1 MQDWLSETRSPTLEL
16 LRHFLLRFFDSDLVT
31 SPGQTA
37 AALIA
42 SSSMFLIWF
51 PFFTGPLKDKYAYLS
66 ALAMPGPY
74 RQALRADELWLMVMM
89 MSAIGLLTAI
99 EWQSLFPGLGDY
111 RAIGWLPVRARQL
124 FGAKLLALMTVATAA
139 VVVLSLLPCLG
150 FPALSGGRWA
160 FEASLGGRVAATGTA
175 LVAACYFTL
184 FALVAVQGILL
195 NFVRPVRF
203 ARIARTVQGL
213 LAGGSLALLVLSF
226 SIGPPFANAV
236 LRPNLARWLPPV
248 WFVGLCQALSGDPA
262 PEMHT
267 LAREALFG
275 LAAAVIL
282 MLAAYTVSYRR
293 HRALTIALTMEGL
306 STARKERHWRGAI
319 VDWVDWLVPDPRQQA
334 VVVFLAKGFASNGP
348 HRMILMGY
356 SGFGLAVL
364 LSGTIGMLNLVDP
377 ARLVAARFVYAH
389 VTLVLF
395 LLAGLRHLFSVPVE
409 LRANW
414 QFRITEGEGRLA
426 WLIAVDRFVLFFGAL
441 ALLAVPFP
449 LEVRLLGW
457 RAVSES
463 VLFALFGLCC
473 YEAIFASWE
482 KLPFTC
488 SYLPGKQPTW
498 IVALRLFGLL
508 ALVLPLVNAILLSC
522 LYNPIFFMGV
532 AIVLAAGFWR
542 SRGARRQ
549 AWREIR
555 LQYDESPD
563 PAIQGLNLLR

>member
-1 MQDWLSETRSPTLEL
+1 MRDWLSETHSPTLEL

-74 RQALRADELWLMVMM
+74 RQALCADELWLIVMM
-89 MSAIGLLTAI
+89 MSAIGLLSAI
-99 EWQSLFPGLGDY
+99 EWQSLFPGPGDY
-111 RAIGWLPVRARQL
+111 RALGWLPVRARQL
-124 FGAKLLALMTVATAA
+124 FGAKLLALLTVATAA

-160 FEASLGGRVAATGTA
+160 FEASLGGRVAATGAA

-184 FALVAVQGILL
+184 FAFVAAQGILL
-195 NFVRPVRF
+195 NLLRPARF
-203 ARIARTVQGL
+203 AGIAGTVQGL

-248 WFVGLCQALSGDPA
+248 WFLGLCQALSGDPA

-267 LAREALFG
+267 LAREALWG

-282 MLAAYTVSYRR
+282 VLAAYTVSYRR
-293 HRALTIALTMEGL
+293 HRALTLEGL
-306 STARKERHWRGAI
+306 STVRTERPWRGVI
-319 VDWVDWLVPDPRQQA
+319 LDWLLRDPRQQA
-334 VVVFLAKGFASNGP
+334 VVVFLAKGFAGNGP

-356 SGFGLAVL
+356 GGFGLAVL
-364 LSGTIGMLNLVDP
+364 LSGMVGMLNLVDP

-389 VTLVLF
+389 VTLVMF

-414 QFRITEGEGRLA
+414 QFRITEGEGRLP
-426 WLIAVDRFVLFFGAL
+426 WLLAVDRFVLFLGVL

-473 YEAIFASWE
+473 YEATFASWE

-488 SYLPGKQPTW
+488 SYLPGKQPMW
-498 IVALRLFGLL
+498 MVALRLFGLL
-508 ALVLPLVNAILLSC
+508 ALVLPLVNAILLAC
-522 LYNPIFFMGV
+522 LYNPILFMAV
-532 AIVLAAGFWR
+532 AIVLLAGFWR
-542 SRGARRQ
+542 SRGTRRQ

-563 PAIQGLNLLR
+563 PAIHGLNLMR